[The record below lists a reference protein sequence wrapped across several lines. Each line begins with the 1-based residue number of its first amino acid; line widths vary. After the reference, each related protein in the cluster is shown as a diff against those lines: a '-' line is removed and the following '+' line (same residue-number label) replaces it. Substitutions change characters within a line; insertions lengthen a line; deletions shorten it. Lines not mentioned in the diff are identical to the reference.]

1 MVKRKDK
8 CPSSH
13 DITPFNVFHDK
24 KNSNDNNDFND
35 DNISV
40 YTNEVSDVGFH

>member
-1 MVKRKDK
+1 MI
-8 CPSSH
+8 SH
-13 DITPFNVFHDK
+13 HLMSFMTK

-40 YTNEVSDVGFH
+40 YTNEVLDVGFHWSKPESL